1 VNILRGIFEI
11 ATGRARGLERFG
23 SSPRD
28 FLVSLYVLMSVPA
41 ISALVVMFRHG
52 VSSGVAILLLLVSAL
67 LAPAVISHFVARL
80 WGRDALWLRFATA
93 FNWSRFAIVSVF
105 ALMLAMTAALIGL
118 GVSSDSAAE
127 LMVMV
132 VSFYSLWLEWF
143 IARNALR
150 LPGWRAV
157 LLVLAM
163 NIGTF
168 LLLALPGALLRA
180 LSGDSP
186 AG

>member
-1 VNILRGIFEI
+1 MLRGIFEI
-11 ATGRARGLERFG
+11 ATGRAQGLGRFG
-23 SSPRD
+23 ASPHD
-28 FLVSLYVLMSVPA
+28 FLVSLYVLMTVPVL
-41 ISALVVMFRHG
+41 SALVMMFRRG
-52 VSSGVAILLLLVSAL
+52 VGGGLAILLLLVCAL

-80 WGRDALWLRFATA
+80 WGREALWLHFATV

-105 ALMLAMTAALIGL
+105 AVMLLVTAILIGL

-127 LMVMV
+127 LLVVV

-143 IARNALR
+143 VARHALR
-150 LPGWRAV
+150 LSGGRAV
-157 LLVLAM
+157 LVVLAM

-168 LLLALPGALLRA
+168 LVLAAPGFILRA
-180 LSGDSP
+180 LSEGAP